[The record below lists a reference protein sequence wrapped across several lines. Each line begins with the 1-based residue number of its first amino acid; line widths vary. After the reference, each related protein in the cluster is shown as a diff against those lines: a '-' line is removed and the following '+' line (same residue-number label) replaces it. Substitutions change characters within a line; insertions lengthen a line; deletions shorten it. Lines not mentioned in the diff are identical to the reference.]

1 MEGAFERPQNF
12 CEVATIWFPHAA
24 CGGVVG
30 IAALAGPGV
39 HTDGC
44 DYVGRII
51 CFIRKSRNS
60 GPPLV
65 AKTELSRL
73 FVMRDDAKLLRH
85 VRWELAA
92 SRSME
97 PRRACALRVF
107 LAMAIGNSDLREFC
121 RP

>member
-1 MEGAFERPQNF
+1 M
-12 CEVATIWFPHAA
+12 
-24 CGGVVG
+24 G
-30 IAALAGPGV
+30 IAALAGFGI

-51 CFIRKSRNS
+51 CFIRTGRNS
-60 GPPLV
+60 GPSLV

-92 SRSME
+92 SGNME

-107 LAMAIGNSDLREFC
+107 LAMAVGHFDLREFG